1 MSNTIQSSTQP
12 ISRTT
17 AGHKYSFPH
26 NDEQQPDHQEL
37 PLGLD
42 AAPPLARVVL
52 QWQAAR
58 NPLTKVVYVLN
69 SVICFVPFN
78 YIVLGTGVL
87 NSTTIGVVLAV
98 YGPTSMFVWLTQPV
112 ISTPGSVFHS
122 AIFSNKSSLHKFN
135 KTLTQQI
142 IGMAVVCCVFFTVAY
157 TAIVIPMLGTQHI
170 FGEHNDTLLYIFM
183 VTNTVTQVLNMA
195 MQIAGDAAIVM
206 FAQVRMNTTRTYIGG
221 IKQTLLDTELGEK
234 EQLVK
239 LTEAHCTVET
249 FAREANKGLGT
260 TDSAKIFIFCSWIV
274 IFLISATLI
283 STSTS
288 TKSKS
293 RTIVLLCVFIVLVTV
308 LAFQAMVNITAP
320 IRAWNSACDQ
330 ELNTPSIQ
338 RTINALFG
346 RRKDFDRWLSSH
358 EMATQRLFG
367 LKVSME
373 RIRQVGGLGSSLIAL
388 AVYLIARQEL
398 MQML

>member
-1 MSNTIQSSTQP
+1 
-12 ISRTT
+12 
-17 AGHKYSFPH
+17 
-26 NDEQQPDHQEL
+26 
-37 PLGLD
+37 
-42 AAPPLARVVL
+42 
-52 QWQAAR
+52 
-58 NPLTKVVYVLN
+58 
-69 SVICFVPFN
+69 
-78 YIVLGTGVL
+78 
-87 NSTTIGVVLAV
+87 
-98 YGPTSMFVWLTQPV
+98 
-112 ISTPGSVFHS
+112 
-122 AIFSNKSSLHKFN
+122 
-135 KTLTQQI
+135 
-142 IGMAVVCCVFFTVAY
+142 
-157 TAIVIPMLGTQHI
+157 
-170 FGEHNDTLLYIFM
+170 

-320 IRAWNSACDQ
+320 IRAWNSTCDQ